1 MPELG
6 EAVTPPEFLS
16 GLDHDKNTC
25 PWHDES
31 NASASP
37 MDETEGDDD
46 GPMPKNLGGR
56 LKRNLIKA
64 DENPPAAD
72 KVSVSYKNLD
82 RSLAYQVKEKGKIK
96 QRLQARF
103 RDSDPKEYPLQYAPH
118 HLIPGN
124 ESLKGNP
131 LAAYLG
137 DDKVIKNFKGDEEE
151 GVSSKIIEGKS
162 VGYDVNRA
170 ENGVW
175 LPSPYAV
182 SMGSNLWGAEAGLL
196 ALEKAEGV
204 GAVDLVKRFRA
215 AYVAESI
222 RVSGGRQ
229 FHMRH
234 VDYSKLVK
242 KILEKI
248 AEKLGTFAAGA
259 CPLSDEKVQGDKVE
273 PPMGLRGRLDAL
285 SGELK
290 TLLIGGIWRSP
301 AFADSLTT
309 EYADTL
315 DKAAATPAVGK
326 II

>member
-1 MPELG
+1 VPELG

-16 GLDHDKNTC
+16 GLKHDENTC
-25 PWHDES
+25 PWHDKS
-31 NASASP
+31 NASAAP

-46 GPMPKNLGGR
+46 AIMPKNLGGK
-56 LKRNLIKA
+56 LKTHLLAAGQK
-64 DENPPAAD
+64 PPAAD
-72 KVSVSYKNLD
+72 KVNVSYKNLD
-82 RSLAYQVKEKGKIK
+82 KSLPYQVIEKGKIK

-103 RDSDPKEYPLQYAPH
+103 RDSKPKEYSLQYAPH

-131 LAAYLG
+131 LVAYLG
-137 DDKVIKNFKGDEEE
+137 DDEVIKNFKEE
-151 GVSSKIIEGKS
+151 VSSKIIKGKS

-170 ENGVW
+170 ANGVW

-182 SMGSNLWGAEAGLL
+182 TMGSNLWGAEAGLL
-196 ALEKAEGV
+196 ALEKAEGA
-204 GAVDLVKRFRA
+204 GAVDLVHRFRA

-222 RVSGGRQ
+222 SVSGGRQ

-248 AEKLGTFAAGA
+248 AEKLGVFAAGA
-259 CPLSDEKVQGDKVE
+259 CPLSEEKVQGDKVE
-273 PPMGLRGRLDAL
+273 PPMGLPGRLDAL

-290 TLLIGGIWRSP
+290 TLLIGGIWRPP
-301 AFADSLTT
+301 AFADGLTA

-315 DKAAATPAVGK
+315 DEAAATPAVGK
-326 II
+326 VF